1 MYQSKKDLELKASI
15 AKKTDRELSELNVF
29 LLQKNETKLGD
40 IESYL
45 RFFVILTLLSIG
57 FAIFKV
63 ML

>member
-63 ML
+63 MI